1 MHRHGSQQ
9 LTLDTHD
16 VDVGYIEQSRGRP
29 YNSVQYRLGFD
40 WRTGDNPQDFRGR
53 FLLLQRLVQLLL
65 EPRYCFGG
73 IAGARRAACLCRI
86 AACRSLL
93 VLRFKSRLLFWAVSL
108 PPPKLRRGHSIN
120 PWWYSEG
127 PPTDVRFGSKADRC
141 SAKRHVRFAPESGH
155 HEGKTG
161 HIKRSTGRRSGALNI
176 SASQTHC
183 LFEYVADRVRG
194 WRARRVITG
203 AALN

>member
-1 MHRHGSQQ
+1 MNRRC
-9 LTLDTHD
+9 
-16 VDVGYIEQSRGRP
+16 VGEIVT
-29 YNSVQYRLGFD
+29 VQ
-40 WRTGDNPQDFRGR
+40 
-53 FLLLQRLVQLLL
+53 
-65 EPRYCFGG
+65 
-73 IAGARRAACLCRI
+73 RI
-86 AACRSLL
+86 
-93 VLRFKSRLLFWAVSL
+93 
-108 PPPKLRRGHSIN
+108 PI
-120 PWWYSEG
+120 
-127 PPTDVRFGSKADRC
+127 
-141 SAKRHVRFAPESGH
+141 FAPESGH